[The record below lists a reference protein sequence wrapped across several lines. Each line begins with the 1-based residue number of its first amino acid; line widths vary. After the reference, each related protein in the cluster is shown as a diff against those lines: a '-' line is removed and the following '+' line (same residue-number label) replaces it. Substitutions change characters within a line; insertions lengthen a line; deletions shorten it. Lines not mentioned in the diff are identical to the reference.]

1 VGIFKGKIMSN
12 TKPVGVAY
20 SDPDLSGGTIE
31 NTPIGASVPNSVVGT
46 TVYATTEIGYGTAA
60 EGAVTQLT
68 DKSTGVTLNKSAG
81 RITMNNAA
89 LAGATAVSFILTNSL
104 ISTNDTI
111 IVCVSS
117 NTTGS
122 AAGAYTTYVSY
133 LAAGSALITLRN
145 LTAST
150 SYSEAVIIN
159 YAIIHGQ

>member
-1 VGIFKGKIMSN
+1 MPN
-12 TKPVGVAY
+12 TQAVGVAY
-20 SDPDLSGGTIE
+20 SDPEFT
-31 NTPIGASVPNSVVGT
+31 TCYASQ
-46 TVYATTEIGYGTAA
+46 EIGYSVAA
-60 EGAVTQLT
+60 QGAVTQLT
-68 DKSTGVTLNKSAG
+68 SKSTGVTLDKSAG

-89 LAGATAVSFILTNSL
+89 LAGATAVSFVLTSNL
-104 ISTNDTI
+104 ISINDTI

-145 LTAST
+145 LTAAT

-159 YAIIHGQ
+159 FSIIHGAS

>member
-1 VGIFKGKIMSN
+1 MSN
-12 TKPVGVAY
+12 SIATGVAY
-20 SDPDLSGGTIE
+20 QDPEFT
-31 NTPIGASVPNSVVGT
+31 TCYAS
-46 TVYATTEIGYGTAA
+46 AEIGYSAAAQGT
-60 EGAVTQLT
+60 VTQAT

-89 LAGATAVSFILTNSL
+89 LAGSTAVSFILTNST
-104 ISTNDTI
+104 ISANDTM

-159 YAIIHGQ
+159 FAIIHGAS